1 MGGTDG
7 MLKLFVISTLALIA
21 LCTLTL
27 CDFIFGIGLLGGIF
41 GAVVGALGGVLGL
54 VAGAFG
60 VLIGLIAGLAGIG
73 MLLALT
79 VLIIGGVVMLFSA
92 A

>member
-1 MGGTDG
+1 
-7 MLKLFVISTLALIA
+7 MLKFILVSTLALIA

-41 GAVVGALGGVLGL
+41 GAVVGAVGGALGL

-60 VLIGLIAGLAGIG
+60 ILIGLIAGLAGIG
-73 MLLALT
+73 MLLALPL
-79 VLIIGGVVMLFSA
+79 LIIAGVVMLFRA